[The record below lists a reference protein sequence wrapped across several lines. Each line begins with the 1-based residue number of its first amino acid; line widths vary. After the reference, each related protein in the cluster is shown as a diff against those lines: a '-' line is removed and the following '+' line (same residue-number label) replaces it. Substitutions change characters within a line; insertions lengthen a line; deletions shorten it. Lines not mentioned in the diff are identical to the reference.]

1 MVCSAH
7 PLAFE
12 QPISGSSFQAPPLPP
27 LDPSL
32 CSACLVEMTGCPRRP
47 LFGCDD
53 ILHTAYISM
62 YYTRLR
68 YMVLYPLIIL
78 KSYVLGSTILAWRV
92 LALGFEKPPESVYC
106 TL

>member
-1 MVCSAH
+1 
-7 PLAFE
+7 
-12 QPISGSSFQAPPLPP
+12 
-27 LDPSL
+27 
-32 CSACLVEMTGCPRRP
+32 
-47 LFGCDD
+47 
-53 ILHTAYISM
+53 M